1 MVEQITDKLGRPIRD
16 LRLSVTDR
24 CNFRCDYCMP
34 KEIFGDDFVFLP
46 KDELLTFDEMVR
58 IAQVYTQLGVKKIR
72 ITGGEPLLRR
82 DLDKLIYQLNQ
93 LEGVEDIGLT
103 TNGLLLKKHGQKL
116 YDAGLRRINVSL
128 DAIDDAVFQA
138 INNRNIK
145 ASTILQQI
153 DYAVAIGFQVKV
165 NVVVQKGV
173 NDDQIVPMVQYFKDK
188 DVQIRFIE
196 FMDVGN
202 DNGWDFSKVVSKD
215 EMLEMI
221 EQNFD
226 IEPVAPKYYGEV
238 AKYYQHK
245 DNKAQFG
252 LITSVSQSFCSTC
265 TRARLSSDG
274 KFYGCL
280 FSTVDGFNV
289 KSFMRNGATDNELF
303 AQFKALWNIR
313 DDRYSDERTE
323 QTVANRKRKKINM
336 NYIGG

>member
-1 MVEQITDKLGRPIRD
+1 MVQQITDKLGRPIRD
-16 LRLSVTDR
+16 LRISVTDR

-46 KDELLTFDEMVR
+46 KDELLTFEEMERVAR
-58 IAQVYTQLGVKKIR
+58 IYAQLGVKKIR

-82 DLDKLIYQLNQ
+82 DLYKLIEKLNAI
-93 LEGVEDIGLT
+93 EGIEDIGLT
-103 TNGLLLKKHGQKL
+103 TNGLLLKKHGENL
-116 YDAGLRRINVSL
+116 YNAGLHRLNVSL
-128 DAIDDAVFQA
+128 DAIDDETFQS

-145 ASTILQQI
+145 ATTILEQI
-153 DYAVAIGFQVKV
+153 DYAKSIGFHVKV
-165 NVVVQKGV
+165 NVVIQKGV
-173 NDDQIVPMVQYFKDK
+173 NDDQVLPMIQYFKDK
-188 DVQIRFIE
+188 NIEIRFIE

-202 DNGWDFSKVVSKD
+202 DNGWDFSKVVTKD
-215 EMLEMI
+215 EMLSQI
-221 EQNFD
+221 EANYD
-226 IEPVAPKYYGEV
+226 IEGVPPKYYGEV

-245 DNKAQFG
+245 DNGAKFG
-252 LITSVSQSFCSTC
+252 LITSVSSSFCSSC

-280 FSTVDGFNV
+280 FSEVDGFDI
-289 KSFMRNGATDNELF
+289 KSYLRAGASDQQLYEKFIELWH
-303 AQFKALWNIR
+303 LR

>member
-303 AQFKALWNIR
+303 EQFKALWNIR